1 MIEVILLAGAVSV
14 ELEPYA
20 VENREPD
27 NYTQEPNTN
36 AHSRPF
42 QWTTQPQ
49 KSDISL
55 PQGTGDLDNFGNRV
69 EHDGSGEQVE
79 VKE

>member
-36 AHSRPF
+36 AHSKPF
-42 QWTTQPQ
+42 QWTTRQSKPNA
-49 KSDISL
+49 SNN
-55 PQGTGDLDNFGNRV
+55 QGRSNLDNFGNRI
-69 EHDGSGEQVE
+69 DRGGFGEQVE